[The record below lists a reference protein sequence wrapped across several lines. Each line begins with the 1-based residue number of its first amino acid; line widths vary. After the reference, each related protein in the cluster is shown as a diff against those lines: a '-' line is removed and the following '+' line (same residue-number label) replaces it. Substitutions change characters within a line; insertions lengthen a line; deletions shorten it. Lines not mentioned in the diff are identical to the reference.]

1 MARQDGPG
9 SASEGHSGFSGGGG
23 SLDAFGGAGA
33 DVSDIR
39 SGARSAS
46 GQDLSFASS
55 DGGSS
60 PSGVVYDAAGN
71 VRNPY
76 PNSFF
81 SRVFGA
87 ENVSYQNIF
96 DKNTLNNLGGMYEN
110 RFNNPQAV
118 GRGFGKLFGGAE
130 GELTKYGPRVA
141 GVRPQT
147 LQEGIAGLAMGSIL
161 PGLGM
166 LEKQNRTVYA
176 PEGYLPEGYE
186 QNQGGFLENL
196 LGGFGGVVQPEPGT
210 IGRAFG
216 QVKDSAASLV
226 DQAREG
232 IRSLIPDAQ
241 ADQMVDSVARSMES
255 RADIRSRT
263 GGRASTIPSPA
274 DEQKTRPYYGPSGP
288 VGYGIGERPRVDLQ
302 RTSQPTPEPGSREAT
317 LAVLAGLDP
326 NQSISSDQLY
336 GVPDMVR
343 SGALTPVALMGG
355 EEYGPLSSEQLAGI
369 AGSDI
374 MGGSAKFIEEF
385 QAGNPFYQVET
396 ETGDVF
402 YNPSQRG
409 QGIALGN
416 VPQLATDKQSG
427 FNVPSFS
434 FPNMSDIMEGL
445 KNAGINPNRQR
456 LGELGVRV
464 R

>member
-1 MARQDGPG
+1 MGRQDGPG
-9 SASEGHSGFSGGGG
+9 SESEGHSSHGFSGGGG
-23 SLDAFGGAGA
+23 GGGGGGAGNN
-33 DVSDIR
+33 D
-39 SGARSAS
+39 SGSGGGNRTSA
-46 GQDLSFASS
+46 
-55 DGGSS
+55 
-60 PSGVVYDAAGN
+60 SGVVYDAAGN

-96 DKNTLNNLGGMYEN
+96 DKNTLNNLGGMYEQ
-110 RFNNPQAV
+110 RYNNPNMAV
-118 GRGFGKLFGGAE
+118 SRGFGKLFGGAE
-130 GELTKYGPRVA
+130 GEMTSAGPRVG
-141 GVRPQT
+141 GVRQQT
-147 LQEGIAGLAMGSIL
+147 LQEGLAGLAMGSL
-161 PGLGM
+161 FPGLGM
-166 LEKQNRTVYA
+166 LEKANRTVYA
-176 PEGYLPEGYE
+176 PEGSLPEGYE
-186 QNQGGFLENL
+186 QEKGGFLESF
-196 LGGFGGVVQPEPGT
+196 LGGFGGLLQPEPST
-210 IGRAFG
+210 VGREFDRLKG
-216 QVKDSAASLV
+216 SAASLV
-226 DQAREG
+226 DQAKAG

-241 ADQMVDSVARSMES
+241 ADQMVDSVSRPGES
-255 RADIRSRT
+255 RADIISRT

-274 DEQKTRPYYGPSGP
+274 DEVRTMPNYGPSGP

-302 RTSQPTPEPGSREAT
+302 RTSQSKPEPGSREAT

-326 NQSISSDQLY
+326 NESISSDQTY
-336 GVPDMVR
+336 GVSDMVR

-416 VPQLATDKQSG
+416 VPELATDKQSG

-445 KNAGINPNRQR
+445 KDVGINPNRQR

>member
-9 SASEGHSGFSGGGG
+9 SASEGHSSHGFSGGGG

-60 PSGVVYDAAGN
+60 PSGVVRDAAGN

-87 ENVSYQNIF
+87 DNVSYQNIMPQA
-96 DKNTLNNLGGMYEN
+96 TLNRLGGMYEQ
-110 RFNNPQAV
+110 RYNNPNMAV
-118 GRGFGKLFGGAE
+118 SRGFGKLFGGAE
-130 GELTKYGPRVA
+130 GEMTSAGPRVA

-147 LQEGIAGLAMGSIL
+147 LQEGIAGLAMGSIF
-161 PGLGM
+161 PGAGM
-166 LEKQNRTVYA
+166 LEKAGRTLYA
-176 PEGYLPEGYE
+176 PEGMLPEGYE
-186 QNQGGFLENL
+186 QEKGGLLESF
-196 LGGFGGVVQPEPGT
+196 LGGFGGLLQPEPST
-210 IGRAFG
+210 VGREFDRLKG
-216 QVKDSAASLV
+216 SAASLV

-232 IRSLIPDAQ
+232 IRSLVPDAQ
-241 ADQMVDSVARSMES
+241 ADQMVDSVARPMES

-302 RTSQPTPEPGSREAT
+302 TKPKPGSREAT

-326 NQSISSDQLY
+326 NKSISSDQTY

-374 MGGSAKFIEEF
+374 RGGSAKFIEEF

-416 VPQLATDKQSG
+416 VPELATNNQSG

-445 KNAGINPNRQR
+445 KNVGINPNRQR